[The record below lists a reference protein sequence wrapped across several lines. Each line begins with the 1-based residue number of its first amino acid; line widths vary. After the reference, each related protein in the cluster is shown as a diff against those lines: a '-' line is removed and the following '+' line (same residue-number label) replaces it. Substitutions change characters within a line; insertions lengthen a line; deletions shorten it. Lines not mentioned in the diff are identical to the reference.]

1 MSQNLDLKA
10 IERRAWRSFF
20 QDGLWDIYLGLL
32 LLAMGASAWLSD
44 QDISEV
50 THFAIYIPLLILSMG
65 VLWAGKKL
73 ITIPRMGRV
82 KIGSKGKARK
92 RKARALLF
100 FSVVVGLA
108 LFLVALAA
116 YNHPAGWGSLIRYL
130 LPTVWALNMLIV
142 FGLGA
147 YFLEFN
153 RLYLHAMLYALAV
166 PVDFLVRELTG
177 INLGYIAFTIPAL
190 VILLVGGIVF
200 ARFLHDYPLPE
211 PPATGEAL
219 NG

>member
-10 IERRAWRSFF
+10 IERRAWKSFF

-32 LLAMGASAWLSD
+32 LLAMGVSAWLSD
-44 QDISEV
+44 QDIPE
-50 THFAIYIPLLILSMG
+50 TTLFTIYIPLLILAMV
-65 VLWAGKKL
+65 VLWAGKRF
-73 ITIPRMGRV
+73 ITVPRIGRAKV
-82 KIGSKGKARK
+82 GPKGKARK
-92 RKARALLF
+92 RKARVLLF

-108 LFLVALAA
+108 LFLVALVA
-116 YNHPAGWGSLIRYL
+116 YNHPAGWASLLMYL
-130 LPTVWALNMLIV
+130 MPIIWALNMLIV

-153 RLYLHAMLYALAV
+153 RLYLHAVLYALPV
-166 PVDFLVRELTG
+166 PVDFLVRRLTG

-190 VILLVGGIVF
+190 VILLVGGVVF
-200 ARFLHDYPLPE
+200 FRFLRDYPLPE
-211 PPATGEAL
+211 APTAGEAL

>member
-1 MSQNLDLKA
+1 MTAEINLKEV
-10 IERRAWRSFF
+10 ERRAWRSFF

-32 LLAMGASAWLSD
+32 LLAMGVSAWLSD

-50 THFAIYIPLLILSMG
+50 THFAIYIPLLLLSMV
-65 VLWAGKKL
+65 VLWAGKRF
-73 ITIPRMGRV
+73 ITVPRMGRV
-82 KIGSKGKARK
+82 KTGPKGKARK
-92 RKARALLF
+92 RKARVLLF

-116 YNHPAGWGSLIRYL
+116 YNHPAGWASLIEYL
-130 LPTVWALNMLIV
+130 LPAVWALNMLIV

-153 RLYLHAMLYALAV
+153 RLYLHGVLYALAV
-166 PVDFLVRELTG
+166 PVDFLVGELTG
-177 INLGYIAFTIPAL
+177 VRLGAIAFIVPAL
-190 VILLVGGIVF
+190 VILLVGGVVF
-200 ARFLHDYPLPE
+200 FRFLRDYPLPKS
-211 PPATGEAL
+211 PAAGEAL